1 MDIRVVGILK
11 LLQRHEEVRKHEV
24 PKKKNFKH
32 CIALNPYKNLKISN
46 SNETYKT
53 KLNLK
58 STMNLSFGKCNKK
71 RLSEKAGMGNWWTE

>member
-32 CIALNPYKNLKISN
+32 CIALNP
-46 SNETYKT
+46 
-53 KLNLK
+53 
-58 STMNLSFGKCNKK
+58 
-71 RLSEKAGMGNWWTE
+71 